1 MQMIGG
7 QARSAEL
14 EIFPSASR
22 FKIYKSLEEKKKK
35 ILKESESFQCAC
47 GRQFTAG
54 QETCPPAIEL
64 WSHNSPEDF

>member
-1 MQMIGG
+1 MQMSGG

-14 EIFPSASR
+14 EIFPWASR
-22 FKIYKSLEEKKKK
+22 FKIYKSVEEKL
-35 ILKESESFQCAC
+35 ILKESESFEFAC

-54 QETCPPAIEL
+54 QETSPPAVEL